1 MEPIVPLKVKTCR
14 AGTSHP
20 QPGCF
25 SFAAASKPNLAVP
38 EAQTVPRQSRE
49 ASGVPLSPASSRP
62 LGRKLLFGTPAS
74 CRRREGAKK
83 FVPRPS
89 PTTVPRS
96 HHLPSQSRFVVASP
110 VHRSAQ
116 PSNEI
121 PPSYFGIQQFPS
133 HHLSTDIMASMP
145 AATIHPQ
152 SHVGFDSI
160 TSQIERKLLKRGF
173 QFNVI
178 CVGK

>member
-1 MEPIVPLKVKTCR
+1 MGDQDCR

-20 QPGCF
+20 QPACF
-25 SFAAASKPNLAVP
+25 SFAAGSKPNQAVP
-38 EAQTVPRQSRE
+38 EARTGSSQSQE
-49 ASGVPLSPASSRP
+49 ASTVPLSPANSRP

-83 FVPRPS
+83 FVPRSP

-96 HHLPSQSRFVVASP
+96 HHLPSPSRFVVASP
-110 VHRSAQ
+110 AHRSAQ
-116 PSNEI
+116 PSNKLH
-121 PPSYFGIQQFPS
+121 PSYFGIQQFPS
-133 HHLSTDIMASMP
+133 HHLSTDTMASMP